1 MRVVIRTGLVLCL
14 VLANSGPSL
23 AQAKRSLICKEQV
36 AIGLAQP
43 DAAGGVKAETI
54 PARTFSLI
62 LGRDMLNVILAG
74 RTEFY
79 ECQDVAYRADGRRRS
94 NTIKCQNATY
104 FFTLDL
110 VRLKFLKAQLNP
122 EDETD
127 AKFSYGSCN
136 PI

>member
-1 MRVVIRTGLVLCL
+1 MRVVIRTGFVLCL
-14 VLANSGPSL
+14 VLVNPGPIF

-36 AIGLAQP
+36 AIGLVQP
-43 DAAGGVKAETI
+43 EAGGAVKAETI
-54 PARTFSLI
+54 AARTFSLI
-62 LGRDMLNVILAG
+62 LSRDLLNVILAG

-79 ECQDVAYRADGRRRS
+79 ECQDVSYRSDGRRRS
-94 NTIKCQNATY
+94 NTIKCQNATN
-104 FFTLDL
+104 FLTLDL
-110 VRLKFLKAQLNP
+110 VRLKFFKAQLNP